1 MKESLD
7 WSLYCGLQS
16 SLSLYVSRLPARA
29 DGLGL
34 LCLLDCMTHLYQIT
48 GQAMVGVRRAE
59 SWGSFSSK
67 ALGFSV
73 PNAAL
78 LGLQLFQFRLAAGTP
93 TNTKRRIFVSQAP
106 VNKSEKEHEHSN
118 GLALSQRKKKRGEN
132 TDATIP
138 ELHS

>member
-1 MKESLD
+1 
-7 WSLYCGLQS
+7 
-16 SLSLYVSRLPARA
+16 
-29 DGLGL
+29 
-34 LCLLDCMTHLYQIT
+34 
-48 GQAMVGVRRAE
+48 
-59 SWGSFSSK
+59 
-67 ALGFSV
+67 V